1 MVWRVGRMKLW
12 SGEITFMTKYSYM
25 SFHIYYLI
33 TSRNHS
39 IYTFFHFVTFQV
51 FQLSHSKCEM
61 ILQPPASGDTGKFP
75 ETFLIPKAVQLVLLP
90 SSWQRSRMLL
100 NILQHI
106 KKTPTT
112 KNSSAKNINNMKVEK
127 YWSSMQYVLNSKER
141 KESIPH

>member
-39 IYTFFHFVTFQV
+39 IYTFFHCVTFQV

-75 ETFLIPKAVQLVLLP
+75 ETFFDSKSCAVSASTFFVVEVRDAAKH
-90 SSWQRSRMLL
+90 S
-100 NILQHI
+100 
-106 KKTPTT
+106 TT
-112 KNSSAKNINNMKVEK
+112 
-127 YWSSMQYVLNSKER
+127 
-141 KESIPH
+141 H